1 MWFCGYGN
9 QHIYCVY
16 GVLAAVGSTCIIWWQ
31 GHYAHD
37 LAFFRHLLS
46 SRQCFML
53 AFIQWDQQLWNPTL
67 LIYFDHYLSHMKITP
82 GYHWNA
88 ASLDVVFEMD
98 KNNHW
103 CISIPSNRCGPPLIG
118 QYIDQMW
125 SLRWTETIKDVLQSH
140 PTFVAHLQSDNV
152 LMYTSYVVVLLMHQR

>member
-1 MWFCGYGN
+1 MVTN
-9 QHIYCVY
+9 IYIVLMESWLLLEVLASFDDKAIMLMTWPSS
-16 GVLAAVGSTCIIWWQ
+16 GVLC
-31 GHYAHD
+31 
-37 LAFFRHLLS
+37 LLDNALCWHS
-46 SRQCFML
+46 FSEINNYETPQRS
-53 AFIQWDQQLWNPTL
+53 
-67 LIYFDHYLSHMKITP
+67 YFDHYLSHMKITP